1 MQEYHN
7 KHYTIYDWFIIL
19 CVVAV
24 FVCGYMG
31 CKTYQLNNQNTLI
44 GKLLSEKD
52 KEYVDVEKRFDSVRI
67 AAQMKIDSLHKSL
80 AGLNKQK
87 AKVIVKYKNIHDTIT
102 LTPLDSQIVITKQLC
117 PGTGDSINLQE
128 INYCLADGKESS
140 EMLAIAEK
148 ELALKDGE
156 IAVQNSLIN
165 EGLLNSDVK
174 DAYIN
179 DLKEVNEK
187 LNLST
192 QKEKRL
198 KTVWRNSSIGLLG
211 VLIAII
217 AL

>member
-1 MQEYHN
+1 
-7 KHYTIYDWFIIL
+7 
-19 CVVAV
+19 
-24 FVCGYMG
+24 
-31 CKTYQLNNQNTLI
+31 
-44 GKLLSEKD
+44 
-52 KEYVDVEKRFDSVRI
+52 
-67 AAQMKIDSLHKSL
+67 
-80 AGLNKQK
+80 
-87 AKVIVKYKNIHDTIT
+87 
-102 LTPLDSQIVITKQLC
+102 
-117 PGTGDSINLQE
+117 LQE